1 MNRSR
6 NTAKSDPLFSLKP
19 VKAAKVSEIS
29 EATAAAPVSAK
40 ERVNFHIG
48 NPVQDASLN
57 QIYRNLACQAD
68 MVAIGEECFSDHG
81 WSMTNSGLLK
91 QSILDAV
98 PYSPRGG
105 YHRGDPN
112 QLARAVKEWLISGQS
127 DALEY
132 DIGEESG
139 IREMIFS
146 SGGNQE
152 NLRVFFYMLAN
163 YLVHLPAR
171 ILLYDITIPEHLR
184 HISSLLIEEL
194 NEEEIRNVDNFHNAE
209 HPIPI
214 FLVMGGTLSEQ
225 IRRSLRRL
233 SFSLPLF
240 FIEMNDCENQFS
252 MAREAG
258 LLNRVLRF
266 VSPGAIQP
274 ELARSSLS
282 FVLGNAEYLK
292 RFEMMHFELK
302 GTPASTEITLLTHQ
316 LQHSVSRDDPVSEH
330 NLHTPRLHDTLSGRI
345 GVRVSDGIARQAG
358 NMEALLQ
365 KRSKRLENFA
375 DIPDRIMSRIDA
387 VIDPFSALDS
397 ADLFAYV
404 LNHIDDD
411 HVHSGIV
418 AALTNVFLTH
428 HSYYDGKACMLT
440 SGSNRTALSL
450 LGYHCGISDVIIPD
464 LSWTYE
470 HCFPHLTAVPLRE
483 DLSLDPGAITSAVK
497 DKLAGDPAWKQRG
510 AVIFNNP
517 HNASGRVQQES
528 NIIPLLTTL
537 LRDGVYVIDD
547 LAYDN
552 VAPTESPVRIRTLR
566 QIVYDLVR
574 TGRITHKQ
582 SRRLI
587 TMHSLSKTDCYAGAR
602 LCIVEIPDNELRNR
616 YMKINSGIVP
626 NTLAILL
633 AYLFYRNEPE
643 RVQMFWS
650 RRNEIL
656 GQRMDAMERAL
667 GELPAERNPFGITLS
682 RPEGAM
688 YPHLVID
695 KLPHGI
701 SLDWLAK
708 GLASQGIGLIPLTT
722 FARTAQG
729 YDLAR
734 KTFRLSLG
742 GADDAGSLYTKT
754 RRMLIDLNRLIAE
767 ESAQYKRKSL
777 SRVSPT
783 AHILKLE
790 SSMRRHFDDISEK
803 VVHRAGT
810 TIEKL
815 MKHKANRHLDQA
827 HVDRFKLEHLPCRL
841 VEIRQ
846 RYMDRL
852 ALTARIQ
859 GGIGSREKDVLLE
872 ILDKELYKDSLD
884 DRRQRFRQRL
894 YDRTVHPTQMYS
906 LQVDLHAEEII
917 ESLIGDERIS
927 EHRLH
932 TIANAIVQEYM
943 GTNVAIRSVD
953 EADELVL
960 DMKTMIAAEDQALWE
975 NGVDLPVFLSFWG
988 DWDGSTRPS
997 GQGHRLVAAALLEN
1011 VTQLSRFLLTLLN
1024 VDSGCRV
1031 EPGLLAEIQ
1040 QLDKRMR
1047 NFWKLLNDITALTN
1061 QLEKRYQH
1069 LTPFD
1074 INPGRWRKAGM
1085 ALGLAKDPMTALW
1098 QHNDRLERRMLKL
1111 RSQRGENLEYYF
1123 SLNKRL
1129 RKTLH
1134 AMLPD
1139 IGRNLTHPELCR
1151 AAGLYRD
1158 ILKRFVLTPRIHQ
1171 KMILSTDQFAIDTTV
1186 HNMMEINEIS
1196 GKFGNPG
1203 MVMALQISMSTTP
1216 DAVIALDRKMRTR
1229 REEIL
1234 RDMPDAVIPPIWLV
1248 PLFEDADTIQGLE
1261 DYYGA
1266 LWEYA
1271 VQSRKLTQETGER
1284 YAEMMCEV
1292 FFAGS
1297 DLSQMVSQTAGAAL
1311 YREAK
1316 HRTVKWLAERGLVG
1330 DVRIKFGSGEPM
1342 QRQGGFY
1349 DTPSGEAVLNRH
1361 RKNESELKQG
1371 LKESSFRSL
1380 SYATSPLRGIL
1391 SGGEFRTFQSN
1402 IAEHMRR
1409 LSIEDL
1415 KNLIYHVREMQR
1427 FQENELIRAAEPLLD
1442 TRLQF
1447 ERRGWKELQRL
1458 TQGYTDE
1465 SFQEF
1470 TQLITDNFQQI
1481 VYGRS
1486 EDVVGIHAVSYFV
1499 SRTIPTL
1506 RDRPTVRPSRSAGSE
1521 RGQEI
1526 VQKLAQTLPL
1536 CTHGS
1541 LLRAIG
1547 HNRAQT
1553 MILGINQLTTGM
1565 FRALREFATRVP
1577 NGRSRVRERILPKLP
1592 VHEILHTL
1600 RIYHDRTLECIQSV
1614 ENAFVASNSA
1624 LLALRED
1631 NDSIPHFIS
1640 DMQKELLRRQ
1650 GLDASDFFAGDRILP
1665 ELLPAIR
1672 PDIAVLLQ
1680 PDLFNTDMTQLFQ
1693 TNADSAW
1700 RAEMERLLSIPL
1712 QVRVWRNKIWQ
1723 MIREPIFRQVKSFNE
1738 LAIAIYS
1745 LSGNRGGADLSLSMD
1760 TNEVFRIGA
1769 EIADLLKRESDD
1781 SMRQFLITAVKYLT
1795 QLPKQMTEVPIDI
1808 IRALRDVENI
1818 IKIDEQALNQAEQD
1832 MLRFYILNIARLCG
1846 ENG

>member
-1 MNRSR
+1 
-6 NTAKSDPLFSLKP
+6 LFTLKP

-29 EATAAAPVSAK
+29 EATAAAPVNAK

-57 QIYRNLACQAD
+57 QIYRNLACQAELMSNED
-68 MVAIGEECFSDHG
+68 EGLAGRG
-81 WSMTNSGLLK
+81 WSEANSGLLK

-105 YHRGDPN
+105 YHRSDPN
-112 QLARAVKEWLISGQS
+112 ELAVSVKEWLVSGQS

-152 NLRVFFYMLAN
+152 NLRVFFYMLKN

-171 ILLYDITIPEHLR
+171 ILLYDVTLPEHLMQVP
-184 HISSLLIEEL
+184 SLVIEEL
-194 NEEEIRNVDNFHNAE
+194 NEEEIGKVEDFHDAA

-214 FLVMGGTLSEQ
+214 FLVMGGKLSEH

-240 FIEMNDCENQFS
+240 FVEMNDCENQFS

-266 VSPGAIQP
+266 VSPGAIQTA
-274 ELARSSLS
+274 LAHSSLS
-282 FVLGNAEYLK
+282 LVLGNAEYLK
-292 RFEMMHFELK
+292 RFEMVHFELK
-302 GTPASTEITLLTHQ
+302 GTPATTEITLLTHLLKQ
-316 LQHSVSRDDPVSEH
+316 TPSSSDDHISE
-330 NLHTPRLHDTLSGRI
+330 NNDHTLRLHDTLSGRI
-345 GVRVSDGIARQAG
+345 GARASDGIARRARQ
-358 NMEALLQ
+358 MDELFQ
-365 KRSKRLENFA
+365 KTSKKIEKFA
-375 DIPDRIMSRIDA
+375 DVPDRIMSRVDA

-397 ADLFAYV
+397 ADLFAHV
-404 LNHIDDD
+404 LKHIDKDQ
-411 HVHSGIV
+411 VHTGI
-418 AALTNVFLTH
+418 ASAFTNAFLTH
-428 HSYYDGKACMLT
+428 HPHYNGKSCALT

-470 HCFPHLTAVPLRE
+470 HCFPHLTAVPLMD
-483 DLSLDPGAITSAVK
+483 DLSLDPEAITSAVK
-497 DKLAGDPAWKQRG
+497 GKIARDPEWKRRG

-528 NIIPLLTTL
+528 DIIPLLTTL
-537 LRDGVYVIDD
+537 LRDGVFVIDD

-552 VAPTESPVRIRTLR
+552 VAPVESPVKIRTLR
-566 QIVYDLVR
+566 QIVDGLVR
-574 TGRITHKQ
+574 TGRITHRQ
-582 SRRLI
+582 SQRLI
-587 TMHSLSKTDCYAGAR
+587 TVHSLSKTDCYAGGR
-602 LCIVEIPDNELRNR
+602 LCIVEIPDSELRNR
-616 YMKINSGIVP
+616 YKRINSGIIP
-626 NTLAILL
+626 NTLAILI

-643 RVQMFWS
+643 RVHMFWR

-656 GQRMDAMERAL
+656 SQRMDAMERAL

-729 YDLAR
+729 FDLAR

-742 GADDAGSLYTKT
+742 GVDDANSLYIKT

-777 SRVSPT
+777 PAVSSTP
-783 AHILKLE
+783 HILQLE
-790 SSMRRHFDDISEK
+790 SGNSRHFDDISEK
-803 VVHRAGT
+803 VAHLAGT
-810 TIEKL
+810 IIRKMMKL
-815 MKHKANRHLDQA
+815 KANRHLDQA
-827 HVDRFKLEHLPCRL
+827 HLNRFIGEHLPGRL
-841 VEIRQ
+841 DGIRQ

-852 ALTARIQ
+852 SLTARIQ
-859 GGIGSREKDVLLE
+859 GGMGSREKDMLME
-872 ILDKELYKDSLD
+872 ILDKELYKDSLI

-906 LQVDLHAEEII
+906 LKVDLHAEEII
-917 ESLIGDERIS
+917 ESLTGDVRIS
-927 EHRLH
+927 EQRLQ
-932 TIANAIVQEYM
+932 TIASALVQEYM

-960 DMKTMIAAEDQALWE
+960 DMKTMIAAEDQALWQ
-975 NGVDLPVFLSFWG
+975 NNVDLTVFLSFWG

-1024 VDSGCRV
+1024 VDSNCKV

-1069 LTPFD
+1069 LMPFD

-1085 ALGLAKDPMTALW
+1085 AIGLAKDPMTALW
-1098 QHNDRLERRMLKL
+1098 QHNDRLERKMLKL
-1111 RSQRGENLEYYF
+1111 RSQRSQNLEYYF

-1134 AMLPD
+1134 TMLPH
-1139 IGRNLTHPELCR
+1139 IGRHLTHPELCR
-1151 AAGLYRD
+1151 VAGLYRD

-1186 HNMMEINEIS
+1186 HNLMEINEIS
-1196 GKFGNPG
+1196 GKYGNPG
-1203 MVMALQISMSTTP
+1203 MVMALQISMSNTP

-1234 RDMPDAVIPPIWLV
+1234 RDMPEAVIPPIWLV

-1271 VQSRKLTQETGER
+1271 VQSRKLKQKTGER
-1284 YAEMMCEV
+1284 YAEMLCEV

-1311 YREAK
+1311 YKEAK

-1330 DVRIKFGSGEPM
+1330 EVRIKFGSGEPM

-1349 DTPSGEAVLNRH
+1349 DTQSGEPVLNRE
-1361 RKNESELKQG
+1361 RKNEKELRQG

-1415 KNLIYHVREMQR
+1415 KNLLYHVRETQR
-1427 FQENELIRAAEPLLD
+1427 FQEDELIRAAEPLLD

-1458 TQGYTDE
+1458 TLGYTDE

-1565 FRALREFATRVP
+1565 FRALQEFTTRVP
-1577 NGRSRVRERILPKLP
+1577 NGQSYVRERILPKLP

-1600 RIYHDRTLECIQSV
+1600 RTYHDRTLECIQSV

-1650 GLDASDFFAGDRILP
+1650 GLDASDFFSGDRIIS

-1680 PDLFNTDMTQLFQ
+1680 PDLFNTDLDQIYHS
-1693 TNADSAW
+1693 NADSAW
-1700 RAEMERLLSIPL
+1700 SAEMQRLLSIPL
-1712 QVRVWRNKIWQ
+1712 QVRSWRSKIWD
-1723 MIREPIFRQVKSFNE
+1723 MICDPIFSQVRSFNE

-1745 LSGNRGGADLSLSMD
+1745 LSGNRGAADLSLSMD
-1760 TNEVFRIGA
+1760 TNEVFRMGA

-1795 QLPKQMTEVPIDI
+1795 QLPKQMAEVPIDV

-1832 MLRFYILNIARLCG
+1832 MLRFYVLNIARLCG